1 MKNES
6 SINNINNINAIT
18 LEEREAFEL
27 RRRGESILN
36 PSCCLG
42 ILCSTKKGRY
52 NKSFNY
58 FQQSGEKYKNCQQWR
73 KAADC
78 YEVCGDIKEQLQ
90 EDSSPFYKE
99 SISCYQKANSEV
111 NAKKIFFKMIDHLEK
126 KGEYFEAG
134 KNCENMGMK
143 YENEKNY
150 NEAIYYYQEAIKLYE
165 KDTQHENIKI
175 NLQTK
180 LSELIL
186 KYGNQK

>member
-1 MKNES
+1 
-6 SINNINNINAIT
+6 
-18 LEEREAFEL
+18 
-27 RRRGESILN
+27 
-36 PSCCLG
+36 
-42 ILCSTKKGRY
+42 
-52 NKSFNY
+52 
-58 FQQSGEKYKNCQQWR
+58 
-73 KAADC
+73 
-78 YEVCGDIKEQLQ
+78 
-90 EDSSPFYKE
+90 
-99 SISCYQKANSEV
+99 
-111 NAKKIFFKMIDHLEK
+111 MIDHLEK
-126 KGEYFEAG
+126 KREFFEAG

>member
-6 SINNINNINAIT
+6 YLFDTNVVPYNEI
-18 LEEREAFEL
+18 EALDL
-27 RRRGESILN
+27 RRKGESILN
-36 PSCCLG
+36 PTCCLG
-42 ILCSTKKGRY
+42 ILCTTKKGRY
-52 NKSFNY
+52 NKSCNL

-90 EDSSPFYKE
+90 EDSTQFYKE
-99 SISCYQKANSEV
+99 SVSCYQKANSEV

-126 KGEYFEAG
+126 KGQYYEAG
-134 KNCENMGMK
+134 KNCEDMGMK
-143 YENEKNY
+143 YENENNY
-150 NEAIYYYQEAIKLYE
+150 NEAIYCYQEAIKLYD
-165 KDTQHENIKI
+165 KDTQHEDIKN

-180 LSELIL
+180 LSELQL